1 MTAVRK
7 KKKIDFTEGPLFWR
21 LVIFMLPIIA
31 NTILQHLY
39 NSADK
44 IVVGQ
49 FSGDP
54 NALAA
59 IGSTT
64 FIPGLVINF
73 MVGVTS
79 GAGVLVAR
87 AVGAKDKDEIART
100 SHNAII
106 LGASL
111 GILLMVVGLIIS
123 DPMLRLLG
131 TNPEVFDN
139 ALLYLRLIFLGILGT
154 GVYNAGGAILRAN
167 GDSFTTLR
175 IGIAAGLLNVVL
187 NLFFV
192 IVCGMS
198 VAGVAIATSVAKYFS
213 ATCILIVLRR
223 RRTEAYTF
231 SPKKLI
237 PHKSTLLKMMR
248 LGIPTGLQTTCFSIA
263 NLASTAAINSFGNTA
278 YVAARTISG
287 DIDSIISAM
296 ASALT
301 PAAMNATGQNSGA
314 RKPDRIRKVLFY
326 LMLQGGITIFIA
338 AQIFK
343 IFAPQLALLF
353 IDANDPNLAAKVS
366 ATVEWTGV
374 MLSSYFLAGLLNPAL
389 GVIRGLGYSLVSLW
403 INIICTCGV
412 RFAWIY
418 LVFYQ
423 IPEFNTFPGLA
434 LMYPVSWPVAALAA
448 FVVALLVLKRF
459 GKKIAEEDALA
470 SADDPGDTPPPEDS
484 ANDPAEKSKQA
495 V

>member
-1 MTAVRK
+1 MTAVKK

-64 FIPGLVINF
+64 FIPGLIINF

-87 AVGAKDKDEIART
+87 AVGAKDKDEISKT
-100 SHNAII
+100 SHNALI

-111 GILLMVVGLIIS
+111 GLILMTVGLLIS

-139 ALLYLRLIFLGILGT
+139 ALLYLRLIFLGVVGT
-154 GVYNAGGAILRAN
+154 GIYNAGGAILRAN

-175 IGIAAGLLNVVL
+175 IGIAAGLLNVLL

-213 ATCILIVLRR
+213 ATCVLIILRR

-248 LGIPTGLQTTCFSIA
+248 LGIPTGLQSTCFSIT

-301 PAAMNATGQNSGA
+301 PAAMNATGQNAGA
-314 RKPDRIRKVLFY
+314 KKPDRIRKVLFY
-326 LMLQGGITIFIA
+326 LMLQGGVTIFVT
-338 AQIFK
+338 AQLMK

-353 IDANDPNLAAKVS
+353 IDASDPNLAEKVN
-366 ATVEWTGV
+366 ATVEWVTV

-389 GVIRGLGYSLVSLW
+389 GVIRGLGYSLISLW

-423 IPEFNTFPGLA
+423 VPEFHTFPGLA

-448 FVVALLVLKRF
+448 FIVALLVIKHFRR
-459 GKKIAEEDALA
+459 KIAEEEALA

-484 ANDPAEKSKQA
+484 ANDPTEKSKQA